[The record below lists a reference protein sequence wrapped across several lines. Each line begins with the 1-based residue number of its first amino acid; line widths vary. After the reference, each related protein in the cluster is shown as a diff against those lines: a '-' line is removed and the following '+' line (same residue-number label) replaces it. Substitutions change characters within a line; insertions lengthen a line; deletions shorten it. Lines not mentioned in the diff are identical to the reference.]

1 MHCSPNAK
9 CVAQQHACVTASVLI
24 PAPTVAKEQ
33 VSTATSAAEVA
44 EARLK
49 STQDQLG
56 KANDA
61 AVAAQ
66 DKVQELELALQV
78 GGQNDH
84 VRCSLFVFC

>member
-1 MHCSPNAK
+1 MLSSPQIQAQHNALGD
-9 CVAQQHACVTASVLI
+9 CTAKLGVCLI
-24 PAPTVAKEQ
+24 PYPVAKEQ

-49 STQDQLG
+49 STQEQLG

-66 DKVQELELALQV
+66 DKVQELQLALEV
-78 GGQNDH
+78 SEGTVH
-84 VRCSLFVFC
+84 